1 MCEQEAA
8 FSNRQ
13 DRNTHSPG
21 FSSFSEQFSF
31 QSLFSAPCLRST
43 FDSQEKTFTWW
54 RWKMVVHLIPLSS
67 CTSVPS
73 TNVHW
78 SWDWTRSPS
87 GLKTTLTV
95 DCSHEIKRCLLLGRK
110 AMTNPDGI
118 LKSRDITLLTRK
130 SSNNIQTHTYAHTQ
144 TFLQLTFRWCR
155 LHLKVTKFVSNLKVL
170 KISS

>member
-1 MCEQEAA
+1 MRTRLPFLTDKTETPIHLVFPPLVNNSH
-8 FSNRQ
+8 FSLYSQLPACVQHLTPKRRPSP
-13 DRNTHSPG
+13 DEDGKWWSTSFHSPAVPV
-21 FSSFSEQFSF
+21 SPVQM
-31 QSLFSAPCLRST
+31 ST
-43 FDSQEKTFTWW
+43 GHGTELGVLLDSKQLW
-54 RWKMVVHLIPLSS
+54 
-67 CTSVPS
+67 
-73 TNVHW
+73 
-78 SWDWTRSPS
+78 
-87 GLKTTLTV
+87 TV